1 MVLSLLEGYLQGFGS
16 SGLAFWGSGFGKQP
30 CLSVE
35 TDGRIR
41 VQLGDGRF
49 EVPGAKSCRSLSIHT
64 YIHTY
69 RPTGRQAS
77 RTYIHKYT
85 CMYRQTMTDIRVRAF
100 MCAYVYI

>member
-64 YIHTY
+64 YIQAD
-69 RPTGRQAS
+69 RPTGQPD
-77 RTYIHKYT
+77 IHT
-85 CMYRQTMTDIRVRAF
+85 QVHMHV
-100 MCAYVYI
+100 